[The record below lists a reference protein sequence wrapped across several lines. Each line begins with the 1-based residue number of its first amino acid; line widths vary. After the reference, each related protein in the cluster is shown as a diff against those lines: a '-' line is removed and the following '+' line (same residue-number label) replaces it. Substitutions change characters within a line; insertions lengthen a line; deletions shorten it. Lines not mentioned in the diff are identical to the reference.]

1 MVTARAE
8 EGDKVLGFEVG
19 ADDYVTKP
27 FSTRELIV
35 RVRAVVGRTRPA
47 EADARRYRIKVGDLI
62 VDRRRFEVTVGGR
75 AVGLGPK
82 EFEEL
87 VPAVHAARLGGERGE
102 ELVRVPSSWRR
113 ASRGPPSRPSGA
125 WGIATGSLAGR
136 PRNADVTLPHPDR
149 HVNP

>member
-75 AVGLGPK
+75 AVGLTPK

-87 VPAVHAARLGGERGE
+87 VTAVHAARLGRAWRGARPRAKFLAARLPGPAIE
-102 ELVRVPSSWRR
+102 TVRGVGYRYRES
-113 ASRGPPSRPSGA
+113 
-125 WGIATGSLAGR
+125 GR
-136 PRNADVTLPHPDR
+136 PPP
-149 HVNP
+149 